1 MTLPS
6 SSSVRSIYAQ
16 YFNIID
22 SFFGA
27 IKHYLG
33 KEVDSHIDLGRYIA
47 SYPLI
52 SDLILDAI
60 DDLDSEIEK
69 FWKENATTVVSFIKA
84 QESLKCLYSGDITPS
99 VLENFIKRS
108 ALYVD
113 SVIIPDPIYNL
124 SIFQK
129 EAYLDRKYY
138 LNKLV
143 RHVFNI
149 WKIKDLV
156 LADSQEH
163 ILLILPVNLHFVDRE
178 TRTNLLQAADEDF
191 LKYVK
196 SLTNQGLETAE
207 ESMSFLEKFESNEK
221 LFEQISNKQL
231 LPNQFQNF
239 SSFDKFLTDFNGTGK
254 VAKLDQK
261 SKGWSF
267 GLYVKSQFIRTQEH
281 KLFCDKLVATPLYD
295 YSLPWFFFNYKIG
308 GNGMDYAI
316 SNSLQNEKFEWITNL
331 PISAIKKLREEGR
344 LDYMRSCLRN
354 GMHDLKAKNDSD
366 LLKTSE
372 QLEKNFQEVFK
383 RHAEDISCLKNEA
396 ENIATDATINA
407 GITTF
412 NNFMSFIPVIG
423 GIVSVVKA
431 GRDVK
436 RLIDQGKKVGKIR
449 EKISEKEGDCVSIL
463 MEAHDK

>member
-1 MTLPS
+1 MLIS
-6 SSSVRSIYAQ
+6 SSSVRNIYAQ
-16 YFNIID
+16 YFDIID
-22 SFFGA
+22 SYFGA
-27 IKHYLG
+27 IKHYFG
-33 KEVDSHIDLGRYIA
+33 KEADSHIDLGRHIA
-47 SYPLI
+47 NYPF

-60 DDLDSEIEK
+60 NDLDEEIEK
-69 FWKENATTVVSFIKA
+69 FWKKNAKMVVSFIKA

-138 LNKLV
+138 LNKIV

-156 LADSQEH
+156 LSDSQDH
-163 ILLILPVNLHFVDRE
+163 ILLILPINLHFLDDK
-178 TRTNLLQAADEDF
+178 TRANLFQAADEDF

-254 VAKLDQK
+254 VAKFDQK
-261 SKGWSF
+261 SNGWF

-281 KLFCDKLVATPLYD
+281 KFFCDKLVATPLYD

-331 PISAIKKLREEGR
+331 PISAIKKLREKGR
-344 LDYMRSCLRN
+344 LDYMRSCLRI

-383 RHAEDISCLKNEA
+383 RHAEDISCLKKEA
-396 ENIATDATINA
+396 ENIDTDATINA

-423 GIVSVVKA
+423 AIVSVVNPF
-431 GRDVK
+431 RDLK
-436 RLIDQGKKVGKIR
+436 RFIDQNKKVGKIR
-449 EKISEKEGDCVSIL
+449 EKISEKEGDCISLL
-463 MEAHDK
+463 MEANDK